1 MSGLSL
7 RINTWNVGRTHVT
20 LWVFCLIGDDHCRR
34 DHSPGYG
41 FLALSDDTQ
50 FCVYHGGLAGP
61 PFPKC
66 LQRSALEALHQ
77 PRCHT
82 GPPQRAELRLLPT
95 AWLGGSV
102 VLPPGG
108 HTNHVVSSDLP
119 PTLGCC
125 HVAWRAGPSSRHQF
139 RKHPALPS
147 PYLPLDQNRGGGVW
161 CHRDETWRL
170 SQTCNTRKKK
180 ARITWF
186 CLYLAAS
193 LEICSHLLQSP
204 RQPCGL

>member
-41 FLALSDDTQ
+41 FLALSDDAQ

-102 VLPPGG
+102 VLPQVGTPTTSCPLTCHQPSDAVTGPGRQVPAPD
-108 HTNHVVSSDLP
+108 TSSGNTLP
-119 PTLGCC
+119 
-125 HVAWRAGPSSRHQF
+125 F
-139 RKHPALPS
+139 PALTCHWIRTEEVVCGVTEMK
-147 PYLPLDQNRGGGVW
+147 LGG
-161 CHRDETWRL
+161 
-170 SQTCNTRKKK
+170 
-180 ARITWF
+180 
-186 CLYLAAS
+186 
-193 LEICSHLLQSP
+193 SP
-204 RQPCGL
+204 RPVIQERRK